1 MLAHSVRANGLAT
14 VRLWLDL
21 ASVPASLCET
31 ASAGSVRGTIDPSTR
46 QTSSPSDAPLSRP
59 SRCAPMPFIVSH
71 HRAQISPCPEPA
83 APAASCDATLPPRT
97 ALASD
102 PNASCR
108 FDPRCASRYEPS
120 RHELALVSS
129 GRGPYAESGFAQEP
143 ALAAPPIFSFEIGSS
158 TALSSR
164 SSPVRAPS
172 RLDRAR
178 APRGTRAAAIPV
190 RSTDICN
197 PQDLFS
203 TTSPTV
209 SVCSES
215 CSHATREPPVQRRQP
230 ASAVRALPFSSLRS
244 AALPPRYAARRTSDV
259 LGCSH
264 RERSGRAPRSHVAR
278 APSRAP
284 SRRVNGR
291 AGRFDSGRLPLFSCL
306 SPRPTNRPERVA
318 LDRSSRTIARATR

>member
-1 MLAHSVRANGLAT
+1 
-14 VRLWLDL
+14 
-21 ASVPASLCET
+21 
-31 ASAGSVRGTIDPSTR
+31 
-46 QTSSPSDAPLSRP
+46 
-59 SRCAPMPFIVSH
+59 MPFIVSH
-71 HRAQISPCPEPA
+71 HRPQISPCPEPP
-83 APAASCDATLPPRT
+83 APVASSNAPEPPRT

-102 PNASCR
+102 PNAFRR

-129 GRGPYAESGFAQEP
+129 GRDPYADPVSRGSLLSP
-143 ALAAPPIFSFEIGSS
+143 LPRSVSFEIGSS
-158 TALSSR
+158 TALSNW

-215 CSHATREPPVQRRQP
+215 CSHAIREPPVQRRQP
-230 ASAVRALPFSSLRS
+230 ASAVRALRFSSFALRGTSS
-244 AALPPRYAARRTSDV
+244 ALRRTAY
-259 LGCSH
+259 L
-264 RERSGRAPRSHVAR
+264 
-278 APSRAP
+278 
-284 SRRVNGR
+284 
-291 AGRFDSGRLPLFSCL
+291 
-306 SPRPTNRPERVA
+306 
-318 LDRSSRTIARATR
+318 